1 MIDQVPHSD
10 TFDPGAGRG
19 LAILGSTGSIGTQ
32 ALDVVRAQP
41 GRFRVEVLTAG
52 RNADLLIEQAL
63 EFKPNAVAIAD
74 EAQGQKVRD
83 ALWEHDIKAYAGQDA
98 IAQLVEMDGVDIVLT
113 ALVGFAGLRP
123 TMNAIAAGKHI
134 ALANKETLVVAGDIV
149 MTAAKEQ
156 GVDILPVDS
165 EHSAIFQC
173 LAGEIHNPIEKLI
186 LTASGGPFRGRDR
199 ASLAGVTKAQA
210 LKHPNWDMGAKITID
225 SASLMNKG
233 LEVIEA
239 RWLFDVQAADI
250 EVVVHPQ
257 SIVHSCV
264 QFEDGS
270 IKAQLGLPDMKLPIQ
285 YALGYPQRLQNDF
298 PRFSFADYA
307 NLTFE
312 APDKATFRNLQL
324 AYDALAA
331 GGSAP
336 CVLNAA
342 NEVAV
347 AAFLRDEVGFLE
359 MSDVLEHALNSV
371 THVAKPDLE
380 QLFELDQAAREAA
393 SGRITRS

>member
-1 MIDQVPHSD
+1 
-10 TFDPGAGRG
+10 
-19 LAILGSTGSIGTQ
+19 
-32 ALDVVRAQP
+32 
-41 GRFRVEVLTAG
+41 
-52 RNADLLIEQAL
+52 
-63 EFKPNAVAIAD
+63 
-74 EAQGQKVRD
+74 
-83 ALWEHDIKAYAGQDA
+83 
-98 IAQLVEMDGVDIVLT
+98 
-113 ALVGFAGLRP
+113 
-123 TMNAIAAGKHI
+123 MNAIAAGKHI
-134 ALANKETLVVAGDIV
+134 ALANKETLVVAGEIV
-149 MTAAKEQ
+149 MAAAREQ

-173 LAGEIHNPIEKLI
+173 LAGEFHNPIEKLI

-199 ASLAGVTKAQA
+199 ASLEGVTKRQA

-239 RWLFDVQAADI
+239 RWLFDVKAADI
-250 EVVVHPQ
+250 DVVVHPLQ

-324 AYDALAA
+324 AYDALDA

-336 CVLNAA
+336 CVLERRQRSGRGRFPPGRSGLLGDERRAGA
-342 NEVAV
+342 RAGSVA
-347 AAFLRDEVGFLE
+347 
-359 MSDVLEHALNSV
+359 
-371 THVAKPDLE
+371 HVAKPSLE
-380 QLFELDQAAREAA
+380 QLFELDRTAREAA
-393 SGRITRS
+393 SERIRRS

>member
-1 MIDQVPHSD
+1 M
-10 TFDPGAGRG
+10 
-19 LAILGSTGSIGTQ
+19 LAQES
-32 ALDVVRAQP
+32 
-41 GRFRVEVLTAG
+41 
-52 RNADLLIEQAL
+52 NAE
-63 EFKPNAVAIAD
+63 
-74 EAQGQKVRD
+74 
-83 ALWEHDIKAYAGQDA
+83 
-98 IAQLVEMDGVDIVLT
+98 
-113 ALVGFAGLRP
+113 
-123 TMNAIAAGKHI
+123 
-134 ALANKETLVVAGDIV
+134 
-149 MTAAKEQ
+149 
-156 GVDILPVDS
+156 ILPVDS

-173 LAGEIHNPIEKLI
+173 LAGEFHNPIEKLI

-199 ASLAGVTKAQA
+199 ARLEGVTKEQA

-239 RWLFDVQAADI
+239 RWLFDVKAADI

-257 SIVHSCV
+257 SIVHSCI

-312 APDKATFRNLQL
+312 APDKATFRTLQL
-324 AYDALAA
+324 AYDALDA

-359 MSDVLEHALNSV
+359 MSEVLEHALNSV
-371 THVAKPDLE
+371 SHVAKPDLE
-380 QLFELDQAAREAA
+380 QLFELDRAARKAA
-393 SGRITRS
+393 QDRVTRS

>member
-1 MIDQVPHSD
+1 MIDRVPHSD

-41 GRFRVEVLTAG
+41 GHFRVEVLTAG

-74 EAQGQKVRD
+74 ESQGQKVRD

-98 IAQLVEMDGVDIVLT
+98 IAQLVEMEGIDIVLT

-123 TMNAIAAGKHI
+123 TVNAIAAGKHI

-149 MTAAKEQ
+149 MSAAKAK

-173 LAGEIHNPIEKLI
+173 LAGEFHNPIEKLI
-186 LTASGGPFRGRDR
+186 LTASGGPFRGRNRD
-199 ASLAGVTKAQA
+199 ALAGVTKAQA

-285 YALGYPQRLQNDF
+285 YALGYPKRLQNDF
-298 PRFSFADYA
+298 PRFSFAAYP

-312 APDKATFRNLQL
+312 APDTATFRNLQL
-324 AYDALAA
+324 AYDALNA

-347 AAFLRDEVGFLE
+347 AAFLKDEVGFLA
-359 MSDVLEHALNSV
+359 MSDVLDHALSAV
-371 THVAKPDLE
+371 PHVAKPDLE
-380 QLFELDQAAREAA
+380 QLFDVDRAAREAA
-393 SGRITRS
+393 SDRVRRS

>member
-1 MIDQVPHSD
+1 MEQVPYSE
-10 TFDPGAGRG
+10 TFDPGEGRG

-74 EAQGQKVRD
+74 ETQGQKVRD

-98 IAQLVEMDGVDIVLT
+98 IAQLVEMDGIDIVLT

-134 ALANKETLVVAGDIV
+134 ALANKETLVVAGEIV
-149 MTAAKEQ
+149 MAAAKDQ

-173 LAGEIHNPIEKLI
+173 LAGEFHNPIEKLI

-199 ASLAGVTKAQA
+199 ASLEAVTKEQA

-239 RWLFDVQAADI
+239 KWLFDVDADQI
-250 EVVVHPQ
+250 DVVVHPQ

-285 YALGYPQRLQNDF
+285 YALTFPRRLANDF
-298 PRFSFADYA
+298 PRFDFMEHPS
-307 NLTFE
+307 LTFE
-312 APDKATFRNLQL
+312 QPDTETFRNL
-324 AYDALAA
+324 ALAFA
-331 GGSAP
+331 ALKEGGNAP
-336 CVLNAA
+336 AILNAA

-347 AAFLRDEVGFLE
+347 ARFLKEDIEFL
-359 MSDVLEHALNSV
+359 DLPRVVEHALGKVS
-371 THVAKPDLE
+371 HQPQPSLEDL
-380 QLFELDQAAREAA
+380 LASDQEARRIAAEWKR
-393 SGRITRS
+393 